1 MLLNDSFQSLFIVS
15 VKFVAVEKNVNH
27 SVMLS
32 LFFFEIPVAVNNQ
45 LVLVY
50 IPTWQLKHKIP
61 TLVEV
66 FLIQEVDHYLRVQLV
81 GQFGVAIAWNDVNKK
96 LKNFKLH
103 QAIQPMLPF

>member
-1 MLLNDSFQSLFIVS
+1 MMRSLL
-15 VKFVAVEKNVNH
+15 
-27 SVMLS
+27 
-32 LFFFEIPVAVNNQ
+32 FFEISIAVNNQ
-45 LVLVY
+45 LVIVY
-50 IPTWQLKHKIP
+50 QPTWQLKHKIS

-66 FLIQEVDHYLRVQLV
+66 FLIKKVDHYLRVQLV